1 MKSSLKLKFNFLISV
16 LSALITLSA
25 ATAGNASVKCIQNFL
40 SKTVFD
46 PGPVDGAWGGKT
58 ATALSDFAEYHK
70 IELSKEISR
79 QNVNRLCDEVRKFD
93 HHLGKAL
100 VRRFKINISVN
111 DLEKFTGRKQF
122 DVSKINLMSNL
133 NGHKCRFSIQRKQI
147 KNKYKLPELLATGK
161 FSINGGVISFEKN
174 EWRTGGLADGS
185 YLIKDGALALSDNY
199 LLHGTIPYFHLFVSP
214 GEIAERPMQ
223 IDFNGTSHYDKKIS
237 QSDESWRMR
246 YSFYVDTWQSGILT
260 LKCR

>member
-1 MKSSLKLKFNFLISV
+1 MRSSLKLKFNFLISV

-58 ATALSDFAEYHK
+58 ATALSDFTNYHK
-70 IELSKEISR
+70 IELLNEISR
-79 QNVNRLCDEVRKFD
+79 QNVNALCDEVRKFD
-93 HHLGKAL
+93 HLLGKAL

-133 NGHKCRFSIQRKQI
+133 NGHKCRFVIQRKQI
-147 KNKYKLPELLATGK
+147 ENKKIEVLATGK
-161 FSINGGVISFEKN
+161 FTITGGVITFEKN
-174 EWRTGGLADGS
+174 RWRTGGLANSS
-185 YLIKDGALALSDNY
+185 YLIKDGALAFSDNY
-199 LLHGTIPYFHLFVSP
+199 LLHGTIPYFETFVSP
-214 GEIAERPMQ
+214 GEIARRPMQ
-223 IDFNGTSHYDKKIS
+223 IDFNGTPHYDKKIS
-237 QSDESWRMR
+237 QSGESWRMR

>member
-1 MKSSLKLKFNFLISV
+1 MKSSLKLKFNLLISV
-16 LSALITLSA
+16 LSVLIILSSV
-25 ATAGNASVKCIQNFL
+25 TTGNASVKCIQNFL

-93 HHLGKAL
+93 YHLGKAV
-100 VRRFKINISVN
+100 VRRFKINISVY

-122 DVSKINLMSNL
+122 DISKINLMSHL

-147 KNKYKLPELLATGK
+147 ESKKVELLATGK

-174 EWRTGGLADGS
+174 KWRTGGLADGS
-185 YLIKDGALALSDNY
+185 YLIKDGAIALSDNY

-214 GEIAERPMQ
+214 GEVAERPMQ
-223 IDFNGTSHYDKKIS
+223 IDFNGTSHDDTKNIS
-237 QSDESWRMR
+237 QSDKSWRKR

>member
-1 MKSSLKLKFNFLISV
+1 MDINAGFL
-16 LSALITLSA
+16 
-25 ATAGNASVKCIQNFL
+25 F
-40 SKTVFD
+40 
-46 PGPVDGAWGGKT
+46 
-58 ATALSDFAEYHK
+58 
-70 IELSKEISR
+70 
-79 QNVNRLCDEVRKFD
+79 
-93 HHLGKAL
+93 
-100 VRRFKINISVN
+100 
-111 DLEKFTGRKQF
+111 
-122 DVSKINLMSNL
+122 
-133 NGHKCRFSIQRKQI
+133 QRKQI
-147 KNKYKLPELLATGK
+147 ENKRVELLATGK

-174 EWRTGGLADGS
+174 RWRTGGLADGS

-223 IDFNGTSHYDKKIS
+223 IDFNGTSHDDTKNIS